1 MAAYH
6 SHHMLPIAPRYEEA
20 LVAAKVSPLTSAG
33 KCDMFSSVTGQKLD
47 SEDYSPSYWKQNM
60 ISTVLFAP
68 ALAGCL
74 KSHPQTSTIV
84 EIGPHA
90 ALKGPIQETL
100 RTLDSDSVEYHHSLV
115 RDKHDLEA
123 LLGSAG
129 AMIGHG
135 IPLELAHINGQ
146 EIVNG
151 LQCTYEQGSVL
162 KDLPSYRWD
171 HSTSFWSESRV
182 SRNVRHRKFPRHQLL
197 GSRYLEDIPSYPSWR
212 NHLMLKEVPWLME
225 LKVCSFSRCQLPN
238 SEQSS

>member
-1 MAAYH
+1 
-6 SHHMLPIAPRYEEA
+6 MLPIAPRYEKA
-20 LVAAKVSPLTSAG
+20 LVAAKVSPLISAG
-33 KCDMFSSVTGQKLD
+33 TCDMFSSVTGQKLE
-47 SEDYSPSYWKQNM
+47 SEDYSPSYWKHNM

-68 ALAGCL
+68 ALAECL

-100 RTLDSDSVEYHHSLV
+100 RTLDNDSIGYHHSLV

-135 IPLELAHINGQ
+135 IPLEMTHINGQ

-151 LQCTYEQGSVL
+151 LQCTYKQGSVL

-212 NHLMLKEVPWLME
+212 NHLMLKEVPWLRE

-238 SEQSS
+238 TEQSS